1 MELYSFR
8 ADQLGPVLTYA
19 AILGA
24 SELSATT
31 PTSSV
36 HMLRVWDDK
45 ADTYAWTERTNGGA
59 WTDKDLAGCFVRT
72 RATVTFL
79 A

>member
-1 MELYSFR
+1 MEPYSFR

-31 PTSSV
+31 PTSFVRMS
-36 HMLRVWDDK
+36 RIWDDE
-45 ADTYAWTERTNGGA
+45 ADTYTWTEYTNGGA

-72 RATVTFL
+72 RATVTL
-79 A
+79 IA

>member
-19 AILGA
+19 GILGA

-31 PTSSV
+31 PTSSIR
-36 HMLRVWDDK
+36 MSRIWDDK
-45 ADTYAWTERTNGGA
+45 ADTYTWTECTSGGA

-72 RATVTFL
+72 RATVTFI

>member
-31 PTSSV
+31 LTSSV
-36 HMLRVWDDK
+36 HMLRVWDDE
-45 ADTYAWTERTNGGA
+45 ADTYAWTEYTYGGA

-72 RATVTFL
+72 RATVTL
-79 A
+79 IA

>member
-31 PTSSV
+31 PTSSIL
-36 HMLRVWDDK
+36 MSRIWDGE
-45 ADTYAWTERTNGGA
+45 AGTYTWTEYTNGGA
-59 WTDKDLAGCFVRT
+59 WTDKDLAVCFVRT
-72 RATVTFL
+72 RATVTL
-79 A
+79 IA